1 MQSNIE
7 LWNRNLLLLYTWFQG
22 SMKVLWKGI
31 TNDLTKRR
39 IDLMYYWNF
48 SSKKPEKLVV
58 EYVRRLAFNLP
69 IFPACGDA
77 DAEPGARMTCRLLLH
92 LFRAPQACFF
102 PQATGEL
109 TSEKAL
115 HLCWFG
121 TQGSAVTKRAVQ
133 LIISSLVSVGLIC
146 RWWKTEIMP
155 LKGLSAPFIM

>member
-1 MQSNIE
+1 M
-7 LWNRNLLLLYTWFQG
+7 
-22 SMKVLWKGI
+22 
-31 TNDLTKRR
+31 
-39 IDLMYYWNF
+39 
-48 SSKKPEKLVV
+48 

-133 LIISSLVSVGLIC
+133 FYNFLPGFRGLDLQMM
-146 RWWKTEIMP
+146 ED
-155 LKGLSAPFIM
+155 